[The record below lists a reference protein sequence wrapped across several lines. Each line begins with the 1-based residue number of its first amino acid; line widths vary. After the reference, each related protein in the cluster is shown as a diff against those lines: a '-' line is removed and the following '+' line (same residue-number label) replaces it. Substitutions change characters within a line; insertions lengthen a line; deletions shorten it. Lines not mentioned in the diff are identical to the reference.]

1 MNAPQI
7 PQPVQRLADDDPRS
21 IGKYRLL
28 GRLGSGGMGAVFLAV
43 SPGRRLVAVKRVHP
57 HLARDREFR
66 QRFAREVQ
74 AARAVGGFHT
84 PAVVDADVS
93 GALPWSA
100 TEYIAAPALDQV
112 VARFGPLPV
121 ESVWELARGMAEALQ
136 AIHAARVV
144 HRDLK
149 PSNVLIAADGPRV
162 IDFGI
167 AQALGDGQTVTLT
180 GGVIGTPAYMSPE
193 QARGDFTGPA
203 SDVFALGSVLVFA
216 ASGRGPFGDGDAM
229 ALLMRVANGAPD
241 LAGAPPGTLGDIV
254 AHCLSDN
261 PADRPRPADLL
272 AVLNRPARP
281 ASLDWLPP
289 EVSDGTRAYSRAIDD
304 ITQHADFEVVPAT
317 RRRFRPELLI
327 ALLAVIILVV
337 AGGLAYRTLSDSGS
351 NTATTTSIA
360 PTIAAAKPVRIP
372 AEVSPRTLSLSAD
385 GSQLFVVGTTGG
397 AEFLSKVG
405 GVQFIDT
412 KTNAPLR
419 TVKFDLDKTEKFD
432 LDTSDAA
439 VVAPDGR
446 RIYAPS
452 KARKVVRILDGVTG
466 AEIGE
471 LGPVEAPRVAGISR
485 DGKLIYL
492 PDGDGLA
499 VFDAETK
506 ARVGARIP
514 IGRAP
519 GRIWPAPDGGKWFI
533 SEYGLLNLAMKDI
546 TVYKPGTGAVTT
558 LEIGTSPHD
567 LAFSVDGTRAAVAT
581 FNANRV
587 ILIDTATETV
597 TGSVDLGTH
606 TAGVALSADG
616 SRAYVALLSTAT
628 VSVIDTATATVIDTV
643 RADQEPQSMALSA
656 DNRLYVANT
665 GSSSVSVIAL
675 G

>member
-7 PQPVQRLADDDPRS
+7 PQPVQRLADDDPGT
-21 IGKYRLL
+21 IGRYRLL

-43 SPGRRLVAVKRVHP
+43 SPGRRLVAVKMVHP

-93 GALPWSA
+93 GVMPWSA

-136 AIHAARVV
+136 AIHAAQVV

-167 AQALGDGQTVTLT
+167 AQALGEGQTFTLT

-241 LAGAPPGTLGDIV
+241 LSGAPPGTLGDIV
-254 AHCLSDN
+254 AQCLSGN

-272 AVLNRPARP
+272 ALLNRPARP
-281 ASLDWLPP
+281 APQDWLPP
-289 EVSDGTRAYSRAIDD
+289 VVSEGTRAYSRAIAD
-304 ITQHADFEVVPAT
+304 ITQQADFEFVPAT
-317 RRRFRPELLI
+317 RRFRPELLI
-327 ALLAVIILVV
+327 ALLAVIALVV
-337 AGGLAYRTLSDSGS
+337 AGGLAYRALRDAG
-351 NTATTTSIA
+351 NDTATTTSTA
-360 PTIAAAKPVRIP
+360 PTTAAAKPVRIP
-372 AEVSPRTLSLSAD
+372 AEVSPRTLSISAD

-397 AEFLSKVG
+397 GEFLSRVG

-412 KTNAPLR
+412 KTNAPIR
-419 TVKFDLDKTEKFD
+419 TVKFDLDMSGE
-432 LDTSDAA
+432 A

-471 LGPVEAPRVAGISR
+471 LGPIEAPRVAGMSR
-485 DGKLIYL
+485 DSKLIYV

-506 ARVGARIP
+506 ARVGDRIP

-519 GRIWPAPDGGKWFI
+519 GRSWPLPDGSKWFI
-533 SEYGLLNLAMKDI
+533 SEYDTLNLAEKDI
-546 TVYKPGTGAVTT
+546 TVYQPGTGAITT
-558 LEIGTSPHD
+558 IGIGTSPHD
-567 LAFSVDGTRAAVAT
+567 LAFSADGTRAAVAT

-587 ILIDTATETV
+587 ILIDTASETV
-597 TGSVDLGTH
+597 TGSVDLGTQ

-616 SRAYVALLSTAT
+616 SRAYVSLLSTAT
-628 VSVIDTATATVIDTV
+628 IAVIDTATAAVVDTI
-643 RADQEPQSMALSA
+643 RAEQEPQGLAISA
-656 DNRLYVANT
+656 DNLYVANA
-665 GSSSVSVIAL
+665 GSGSISVIAL
-675 G
+675 S